1 MKKILLFV
9 IPCILLNI
17 FNIPGIGVY
26 LYRPQEY
33 YTISYQPG
41 DYTLSS
47 QQLDNPYQGWYQI
60 YGYVL
65 SDTELINVD
74 DMQKAI
80 AKDRNQLVLVQI
92 NLLEYPDSEIS
103 ALGLS
108 QLETVLLAWRDAGKQ
123 IILRFLYD
131 WDGKAR
137 ETEPKDI
144 SIIKRHMEQTGE
156 IVNKYAKNIY
166 LLQGIYVGNCGEM
179 NNSNYMSKEN
189 LRELAAHLHSI
200 IDPDIYLSVRTPEH
214 YRIVSQSSLPI
225 SGEDAFSGEI
235 AARTGLFNDGML
247 GSANDLGTYGDK
259 PFEISDDFSGKGTR
273 SEEIAFQNSLCDYV
287 PNGGEVVLDN
297 EYNDFA
303 NAVEDLKNMHVSYLD
318 SRYDLQVLDKW
329 RNDTYHGDDCFDGA
343 DGYSYIGAH
352 LGYRYAIRSS
362 DCSFDN
368 FHNTNATLSVTM
380 ENSGFSAGYRPF
392 LSTVTIVRENGSIC
406 DIISVDTDNRLW
418 KSGETATWTVP
429 LDIRTYQ
436 SGNYQVYYRLYDPAS
451 SRNILLA
458 NETPAQKYGYY
469 IGSFTVEYKAP
480 SKTDTPE
487 LPQ

>member
-1 MKKILLFV
+1 MKKLLLFI

-17 FNIPGIGVY
+17 FNIPGIGIY
-26 LYRPQEY
+26 LYRPHEY

-41 DYTLSS
+41 DYTPSS
-47 QQLDNPYQGWYQI
+47 HQLNNPYQGWYHI
-60 YGYVL
+60 YGYTL

-74 DMQKAI
+74 DVQKII
-80 AKDRNQLVLVQI
+80 AKDKNQLVLLEI
-92 NLLEYPDSEIS
+92 NLRNYPNSEIS
-103 ALGLS
+103 PLGLS
-108 QLETVLLAWRDAGKQ
+108 QLDSLLLAWKDAGRQ
-123 IILRFLYD
+123 MILRFLYD
-131 WDGKAR
+131 WNGKAR

-189 LRELAAHLHSI
+189 LRELATHLHSI
-200 IDPDIYLSVRTPEH
+200 IDPGIYLSVRTPEH
-214 YRIVSQSSLPI
+214 YRIVSQSSQPI
-225 SGEDAFSGEI
+225 SGKDAFSGKI

-247 GSANDLGTYGDK
+247 GSESDLGTYGEK
-259 PFEISDDFSGKGTR
+259 PFEISEDFAGKGTR
-273 SEEIAFQNSLCDYV
+273 SEEIAFQNELCDYV

-303 NAVEDLKNMHVSYLD
+303 NAVEDLKDMHVSYLD
-318 SRYDLQVLDKW
+318 CGYDLHVLDKW
-329 RNDTYHGDDCFDGA
+329 RSDTYHGEDCFDGM

-362 DCSFDN
+362 ECSFDS
-368 FHNTNATLSVTM
+368 FHNTKATLSVTM
-380 ENSGFSAGYRPF
+380 ENSGFSVGYRPF
-392 LSTVTIVRENGSIC
+392 LSTVTIVRESGSIC
-406 DIISVDTDNRLW
+406 DTISVDTDNRLW
-418 KSGETATWTVP
+418 KSGETSTWTVP

-436 SGNYQVYYRLYDPAS
+436 DGNYQVYYRLFDPAS

-458 NETPAQKYGYY
+458 NESPVQKYGYY
-469 IGSFTVEYKAP
+469 VGSFTVGYKTP
-480 SKTDTPE
+480 SKSDTQQPS
-487 LPQ
+487 Q